1 MTEIRRADP
10 TARRHAVWLLI
21 LGALVGS
28 LFIAGF
34 ERYRTPLRDW
44 LVSDPRAATHRVR
57 LALVLSA
64 ALLTAPIVAFAVY
77 FWRFGDTILRARQ
90 FPPPGHRV
98 IRDTPVLDGP
108 AAMRRGHAF
117 KILAL
122 GLAVAFAVLWLL
134 LWQLARTLAAGAV

>member
-21 LGALVGS
+21 LAALVGS

-64 ALLTAPIVAFAVY
+64 AILTAPIVAFAVY

-98 IRDTPVLDGP
+98 MRDTPVLDGP
-108 AAMRRGHAF
+108 AAVRRGHAF

-122 GLAVAFAVLWLL
+122 GLVVAFAVLWLL
-134 LWQLARTLAAGAV
+134 LWRLARTLAPGAV

>member
-10 TARRHAVWLLI
+10 TARRHATWLLI

-34 ERYRTPLRDW
+34 ERYRTPLREW
-44 LVSDPRAATHRVR
+44 LLSDPRAATHRVK

-90 FPPPGHRV
+90 FPPPRHRV
-98 IRDTPVLDGP
+98 VRDTPVLDGP
-108 AAMRRGHAF
+108 AAVRRGRAF

-122 GLAVAFAVLWLL
+122 GLVVASAVLWLL
-134 LWQLARTLAAGAV
+134 LWRLAPTLAPGAT